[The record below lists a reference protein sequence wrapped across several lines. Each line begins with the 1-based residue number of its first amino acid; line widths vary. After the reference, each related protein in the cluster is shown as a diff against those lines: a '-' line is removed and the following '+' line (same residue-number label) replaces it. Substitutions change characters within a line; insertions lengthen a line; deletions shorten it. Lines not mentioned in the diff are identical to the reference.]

1 MNTGIAKVALNG
13 GTLVK
18 VQQGENGKLVPKKK
32 LIQKYIELQSRILDA
47 HDEIKAS
54 KAKAKALR
62 KALSLTET
70 GKKLID
76 LGQKKTSAIKTMLQY
91 ETRMQQLL
99 EDAEDMGVDIKS
111 DLKKIK
117 AVEIGD

>member
-1 MNTGIAKVALNG
+1 
-13 GTLVK
+13 
-18 VQQGENGKLVPKKK
+18 
-32 LIQKYIELQSRILDA
+32 
-47 HDEIKAS
+47 
-54 KAKAKALR
+54 
-62 KALSLTET
+62 
-70 GKKLID
+70 
-76 LGQKKTSAIKTMLQY
+76 MLQY